1 MDVKEFLS
9 GFYKGTKKQTLDAVV
24 YFMEKYKIQKKV

>member
-24 YFMEKYKIQKKV
+24 YFMGLFYGKI